1 MVEERSMVRHL
12 KSSLLR
18 EVPYPFDQVYMT
30 INSLIEF
37 IFEAFKRDS
46 QLAALLVKTT
56 KLLPTVFAL
65 LTFTLDNVSNF
76 REASMTTNRNLP
88 IRNKGL
94 LTIFVDKVVKLLH
107 MCLLHPR
114 DYSIDLIAKFLTH
127 VPPEDSA
134 KPVTRNWIYI
144 LKLFRL
150 VGSQHS
156 SYFYGHIDV
165 KLAICRF
172 VAELLIRMPQSSFT
186 ELYLDETVR
195 GFDAD
200 KYV

>member
-1 MVEERSMVRHL
+1 MFS
-12 KSSLLR
+12 
-18 EVPYPFDQVYMT
+18 
-30 INSLIEF
+30 
-37 IFEAFKRDS
+37 
-46 QLAALLVKTT
+46 
-56 KLLPTVFAL
+56 L
-65 LTFTLDNVSNF
+65 LTFTLDNVSSF
-76 REASMTTNRNLP
+76 REAKMTTNRNLP

-114 DYSIDLIAKFLTH
+114 DYSIDLIAKFLTQ
-127 VPPEDSA
+127 VPPEEA
-134 KPVTRNWIYI
+134 ACGAPTVTRNWIYV

-156 SYFYGHIDV
+156 SFFYGHIDV

-172 VAELLIRMPQSSFT
+172 VGELLIRMPQSSFK
-186 ELYLDETVR
+186 ENFLDETVR
-195 GFDAD
+195 GFDGD